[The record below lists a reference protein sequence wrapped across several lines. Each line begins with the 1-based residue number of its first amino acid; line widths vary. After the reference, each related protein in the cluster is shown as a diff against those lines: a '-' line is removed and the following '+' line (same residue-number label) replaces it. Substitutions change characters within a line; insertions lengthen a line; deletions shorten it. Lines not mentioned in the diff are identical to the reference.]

1 MRRNKK
7 IASRVKYRG
16 IVADAAKLGCSRI
29 HLYLVLNGNRT
40 SHSLMRR
47 YNALREAA

>member
-1 MRRNKK
+1 MSKSK
-7 IASRVKYRG
+7 AKHSRVKYVG

-40 SHSLMRR
+40 SHQLLAR
-47 YNALREAA
+47 YKQLKSK